1 MAQLK
6 QTAQIK
12 EQRSQS
18 PSPRQLEERP
28 AHYMTENADPIILLV
43 DDEEMV
49 LNSMKSFFAIETD
62 YRILAYTSPIKALE
76 DLGKHHGVDLVIS
89 DYLMPEMDG
98 ITFLARVKEKLP
110 MVPRILLTGYADK
123 ENAIK
128 AINNVGLYQYI
139 EKPWDNE
146 DLKLIIRNGLEKTT
160 LLHQLE
166 EKLRE
171 VERAQKE
178 LSQVQKD
185 ILRVFA

>member
-1 MAQLK
+1 
-6 QTAQIK
+6 
-12 EQRSQS
+12 
-18 PSPRQLEERP
+18 
-28 AHYMTENADPIILLV
+28 MTENGNPTIMLV

-49 LNSMKSFFAIETD
+49 LNSMKSFFAIEST
-62 YRILAYTSPIKALE
+62 YKLMAYTSPLKALE
-76 DLGKHHGVDLVIS
+76 DLDRSHAHVDLVIS

-98 ITFLARVKEKLP
+98 ITFLAKVKDKLP

-146 DLKLIIRNGLEKTT
+146 DLKLVIRNGLEKTT

-166 EKLRE
+166 EKIHE
-171 VERAQKE
+171 VERAQRE
-178 LSQVQKD
+178 LSDIQKD

>member
-1 MAQLK
+1 VLNFPQETNMSK
-6 QTAQIK
+6 N
-12 EQRSQS
+12 RS
-18 PSPRQLEERP
+18 
-28 AHYMTENADPIILLV
+28 ATIMLV

-49 LNSMKSFFAIETD
+49 LNSIKSFFTIETN
-62 YRILAYTSPIKALE
+62 YKVLAYTSPLKALE
-76 DLGKHHGVDLVIS
+76 DLERNGRQIDLVVC

-98 ITFLARVKEKLP
+98 ITFLGKLKEQLP

-146 DLKLIIRNGLEKTT
+146 DLKLVVRNGLEKT
-160 LLHQLE
+160 LLLEQLK
-166 EKLRE
+166 EKICE
-171 VERAQKE
+171 VARVQHD
-178 LSQVQKD
+178 LSEVQKD

>member
-1 MAQLK
+1 M
-6 QTAQIK
+6 
-12 EQRSQS
+12 
-18 PSPRQLEERP
+18 
-28 AHYMTENADPIILLV
+28 LV

-49 LNSMKSFFAIETD
+49 LNSMKSFFAID
-62 YRILAYTSPIKALE
+62 SNYRILAYTSPLKALE
-76 DLGKHHGVDLVIS
+76 DLDKNHVDLVIS

-98 ITFLARVKEKLP
+98 ITFLAKVKERLP

-146 DLKLIIRNGLEKTT
+146 DLKLVIRNGLEKTT
-160 LLHQLE
+160 LLNQLE
-166 EKLRE
+166 EKIRE
-171 VERAQKE
+171 VERAQRE
-178 LSQVQKD
+178 LSDIQKD